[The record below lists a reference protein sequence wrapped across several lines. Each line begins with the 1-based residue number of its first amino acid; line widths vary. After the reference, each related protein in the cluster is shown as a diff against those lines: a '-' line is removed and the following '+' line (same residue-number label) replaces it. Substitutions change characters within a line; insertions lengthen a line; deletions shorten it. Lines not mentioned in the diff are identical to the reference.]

1 MGNPVVNAIADFT
14 MGQVTAPR
22 VPTPTVDSSRMDIS
36 YRQYPF
42 GYGTSQ
48 ETASASSYRVGD
60 DDGGPRPYRGEL
72 NVKGIGLD
80 VADRFV
86 GAPRELSAA
95 MAPVGF
101 STFMGIGSAMS
112 YKNLTR
118 IQDKQRAGEEGFAV
132 GMLNG
137 RIVGVSPGIGG
148 SVLSGV
154 LPEGLS
160 HKQQQDIAQQ
170 LLEMSGPRPL
180 ETTPGL
186 PGPTGDFPDR
196 KTGITTPEAMFG
208 VGQGGTSTPVGVSYD
223 GPYPNYPTAPI
234 PPAGDLGDET
244 TSANIRFTNIG
255 ADRPD
260 YSYMKPGVGY
270 TTTGSPDYA
279 YQGDPGPDTGLA
291 PAGGAT
297 TPRDDQDDEK
307 PAGKSYSIN
316 DPSRNPADRGYSM
329 RAKGGPVQ
337 KTGFVEGSPDNYT
350 KGETVADTVNTQ
362 VRENSFV
369 LNAPTVETL
378 QRAGM
383 LPTGVDKSNKN
394 TKIKANKGGL
404 MPVALSKGEYVIEP
418 EEAQRIGYSFLEQLN
433 NQGKP
438 EVDRRQAMGHGGM
451 TGTTEEIEAAL
462 TGTPTPAPT
471 NFQNIILQDGPVEL
485 EYRHG
490 ESEFDGSYPSLDE
503 RDIEDELSPEAQ
515 AVLRNNPGL
524 QTQLFTDMG
533 PRIAQ
538 DNRNFMTTAQSM
550 TAYDHMRQF
559 ERRGL
564 GKLFPGATA
573 DEIMALTA
581 NPDITISDSKKSIA
595 SGDYQGKDDAV
606 TIYPHTIDLVN
617 RLKYGYKGSA
627 IGTKASGIDLFNVND
642 PIEKIYGSTVDSVTY
657 HELLHMSYAKKMR
670 RNLPFKH
677 TVILEEYTNMGF
689 LGGDERNW
697 TPSDVLKERADI
709 EAQLSKSSGLRKGK
723 NREALLQRQEEL
735 NELIKGYKPDQ
746 NHSAMMYY
754 EIERIMDE
762 TNDFPIDKR
771 VVARQYI
778 ASKSMQ
784 YIPDSKQS
792 EIMRMR
798 MQILRRPENKKLL
811 AALRKED
818 DFVME
823 SKYFLVKPEFYAK
836 FAVQNPE
843 LLPALDRFTNEFLT
857 TTRRIHAHYSD
868 EFRAALN
875 ANDVYDLP
883 IGSTIR
889 KSAIDN
895 LQEVNSV
902 KRYPDYWGNKD
913 RMYKIP
919 PQMDLIQPRTYD
931 PTKRDMVVPNEA
943 LQQFIFKSN
952 SFMDSSAT
960 R

>member
-48 ETASASSYRVGD
+48 ETASTSSYKVGD

-208 VGQGGTSTPVGVSYD
+208 VGQGGRSTPVGVSYD

-234 PPAGDLGDET
+234 PPAGDIGDET

-255 ADRPD
+255 VDRPD

-316 DPSRNPADRGYSM
+316 DSSRNPADRGYSM

-337 KTGFVEGSPDNYT
+337 KTGFGEGSPDNYA
-350 KGETVADTVNTQ
+350 KGDTVADTVKTQ

-369 LNAPTVETL
+369 LNAPTVERL
-378 QRAGM
+378 QEAGL
-383 LPTGVDKSNKN
+383 LPKGVDNSDKK
-394 TKIKANKGGL
+394 TTIKANKGGL

-418 EEAQRIGYSFLEQLN
+418 EEAQRIGYSFLEKIN
-433 NQGKP
+433 DQGKG
-438 EVDRRQAMGHGGM
+438 EVDRRQAMNQGGFAGTDLSRIPPLSLGLRPPIN
-451 TGTTEEIEAAL
+451 TGSLPEGFVNPQPSMPDTPLPPASTAAEPSTPLPERTSFEQTSRDLLEVLEDNKTSGYVPEGRSKSGVTIGIGFDIGQHSVADLERMGLSSDIIAKFTPYVNKTGQAAKNAL
-462 TGTPTPAPT
+462 TKDPLSLT
-471 NFQNIILQDGPVEL
+471 DVEV
-485 EYRHG
+485 
-490 ESEFDGSYPSLDE
+490 
-503 RDIEDELSPEAQ
+503 EDVNTV
-515 AVLRNNPGL
+515 VLREKYE
-524 QTQLFTDMG
+524 
-533 PRIAQ
+533 R
-538 DNRNFMTTAQSM
+538 
-550 TAYDHMRQF
+550 F
-559 ERRGL
+559 E
-564 GKLFPGATA
+564 
-573 DEIMALTA
+573 
-581 NPDITISDSKKSIA
+581 
-595 SGDYQGKDDAV
+595 
-606 TIYPHTIDLVN
+606 
-617 RLKYGYKGSA
+617 
-627 IGTKASGIDLFNVND
+627 
-642 PIEKIYGSTVDSVTY
+642 
-657 HELLHMSYAKKMR
+657 
-670 RNLPFKH
+670 
-677 TVILEEYTNMGF
+677 
-689 LGGDERNW
+689 
-697 TPSDVLKERADI
+697 
-709 EAQLSKSSGLRKGK
+709 
-723 NREALLQRQEEL
+723 
-735 NELIKGYKPDQ
+735 
-746 NHSAMMYY
+746 
-754 EIERIMDE
+754 
-762 TNDFPIDKR
+762 
-771 VVARQYI
+771 
-778 ASKSMQ
+778 
-784 YIPDSKQS
+784 
-792 EIMRMR
+792 
-798 MQILRRPENKKLL
+798 
-811 AALRKED
+811 
-818 DFVME
+818 
-823 SKYFLVKPEFYAK
+823 
-836 FAVQNPE
+836 
-843 LLPALDRFTNEFLT
+843 
-857 TTRRIHAHYSD
+857 
-868 EFRAALN
+868 
-875 ANDVYDLP
+875 
-883 IGSTIR
+883 
-889 KSAIDN
+889 
-895 LQEVNSV
+895 
-902 KRYPDYWGNKD
+902 KRYPKYANIPDEGKRAVMFSAFYGGGLNRYKTFKREFDQAQNMKRAIKKGLIDIIPRGAAEHNRARKALDWYNDYELENMS
-913 RMYKIP
+913 RPIP
-919 PQMDLIQPRTYD
+919 
-931 PTKRDMVVPNEA
+931 KPN
-943 LQQFIFKSN
+943 
-952 SFMDSSAT
+952 SSAT